1 MKHILAILLLFPALV
16 LGAFPYL
23 PMPAKPDFQ
32 NTADYYQEFYD
43 AGSIFPSKLPK
54 DKIVEA
60 LIQGKFVSSS
70 PAVAYQNPSFPYDK
84 ALARYNG
91 VITLSDG
98 TLYVWKIP
106 RKGIIEIQDSKNQ
119 TGFIFYPQELLDLTS
134 R

>member
-1 MKHILAILLLFPALV
+1 MSLDVV

-23 PMPAKPDFQ
+23 PMPEKPDFK

-43 AGSIFPSKLPK
+43 VGHIFPSKLPK
-54 DKIVEA
+54 SNFVEA
-60 LIQGKFVSSS
+60 LIKGRFDSSS
-70 PAVAYQNPSFPYDK
+70 LAYQNPSFPYDE

-98 TLYVWKIP
+98 TLYLWSIP
-106 RKGIIEIQDSKNQ
+106 RKGIIEIKDSKNR
-119 TGFIFYPQELLDLTS
+119 TGYIYYPQEFLDLTS